1 MTLVLGEWA
10 VGEEW
15 KYFIMLLLM
24 VVLSGEFNGG
34 GTSEQ
39 TVSTHLFLFLW
50 SRNPITPRTISR
62 ANRTNA
68 TGSIININMLFLLL
82 MEGPLLVLGVELL
95 SVEEEEVG
103 DTVLLMETVLLLI
116 DIVLLIIE
124 VVGGW
129 LLVGGGDDGDDDG
142 DCDGEGVCGGVGVI
156 IEE

>member
-68 TGSIININMLFLLL
+68 TGSIININMLFLLS

-95 SVEEEEVG
+95 SVEEEVG